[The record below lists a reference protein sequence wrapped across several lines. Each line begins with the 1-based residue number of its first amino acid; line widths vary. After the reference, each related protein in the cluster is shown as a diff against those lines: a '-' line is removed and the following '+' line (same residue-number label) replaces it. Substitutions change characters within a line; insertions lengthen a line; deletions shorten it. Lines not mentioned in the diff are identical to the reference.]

1 MQLNEPQNFQTEI
14 LNGIEGVLGSTT
26 SDGVVSEM
34 TYKERCFLNGIIR
47 QVKPKKILE
56 LGVSAGASSAVMLNA
71 IKDDSEA
78 KLYSIDYNTQ
88 WYRNH
93 AKPTGHLINEKF
105 SHLKKKW
112 KLYTGATA
120 ARFMDEIGGDVDLCL
135 IDTVHANPGEFLDW
149 LIVLPYLKPNAVLV
163 LHDTCFHAV
172 PVNGGGGY
180 TLTGIPTEPCSLV

>member
-1 MQLNEPQNFQTEI
+1 MQLNEVQNFQTEI
-14 LNGIEGVLGSTT
+14 LNGIEGVLSSATV
-26 SDGVVSEM
+26 DGVVSEM
-34 TYKERCFLNGIIR
+34 TYKERCFLNGIVR
-47 QVKPKKILE
+47 QMKPKKILE

-71 IKDDSEA
+71 IKDDSDA
-78 KLYSIDYNTQ
+78 QLYSIDYNTQ
-88 WYRNH
+88 WYRNY

-112 KLYTGATA
+112 KLYTGGTA
-120 ARFMDEIGGDVDLCL
+120 ARFMDEIGADVDLCL

-172 PVNGGGGY
+172 SVNGGGG
-180 TLTGIPTEPCSLV
+180 